1 MIPERWKGPVA
12 VLEYFSLEKQTKL
25 TAAARLWPARLRPYC
40 LPDNFRG
47 AFEIAV
53 TVIPFAT
60 LWVAMWLL
68 GHISIWLSVAA
79 AIPAAGLMVRLFMIQ
94 HDCGHGALFSSRRAN
109 DWVGR
114 VIGVLTLT
122 PYDHW
127 RQAHA
132 SHHAGSG
139 NLERRGIGDIDTLTV
154 REYQALSWRGRL
166 RYRLYRHPVVMFG
179 LGPAYLFLLRQRLP
193 FGAMR
198 DGAMP
203 WLSTLFTNLGLAA
216 ASALLIY
223 AVGIGAFLAI
233 QLPIVLIGAS
243 IGVWL
248 FYVQHQFE
256 HTYWEH
262 QPDWSHPEAALHG
275 SSYYDLPKPLM
286 WLTGNIGIH
295 HLHHLSSRIPF
306 HRLPK
311 VLRDHPELGN
321 VGKLS
326 LWQSLKCVRLTLWD
340 EDTKRLVSF
349 SDLRSR
355 SA

>member
-1 MIPERWKGPVA
+1 
-12 VLEYFSLEKQTKL
+12 
-25 TAAARLWPARLRPYC
+25 
-40 LPDNFRG
+40 
-47 AFEIAV
+47 
-53 TVIPFAT
+53 
-60 LWVAMWLL
+60 
-68 GHISIWLSVAA
+68 
-79 AIPAAGLMVRLFMIQ
+79 
-94 HDCGHGALFSSRRAN
+94 
-109 DWVGR
+109 
-114 VIGVLTLT
+114 
-122 PYDHW
+122 
-127 RQAHA
+127 
-132 SHHAGSG
+132 
-139 NLERRGIGDIDTLTV
+139 
-154 REYQALSWRGRL
+154 
-166 RYRLYRHPVVMFG
+166 MFG
-179 LGPAYLFLLRQRLP
+179 LGPAYLFLLRHRLP
-193 FGAMR
+193 FGSMR
-198 DGAMP
+198 GGAMP

-223 AVGIGAFLAI
+223 VVGIGAFLAI

-275 SSYYDLPKPLM
+275 SSYYDLPQPLM

-311 VLRDHPELGN
+311 VLRDHPELAN

-340 EDTKRLVSF
+340 EEAKQLVSF
-349 SDLRSR
+349 SELRRGLRSP